1 MPASDG
7 RHRTPRD
14 IVPGFAATV
23 KRKREDRGMSLHD
36 LAKITGLG
44 ATTICCVEK
53 EWRAPSLRVAVT
65 LAQALGIDTP
75 LPKLCGKIAPPVEP
89 TVKLTPWQRN
99 EKKKRRKKATA

>member
-23 KRKREDRGMSLHD
+23 KLKREEKELSLHD
-36 LAKITGLG
+36 LAHISGLG
-44 ATTICCVEK
+44 ATTICCIEK

-65 LAQALGIDTP
+65 LAQSLGIRTP
-75 LPKLCGKIAPPVEP
+75 LSELAPKPDRPKL
-89 TVKLTPWQRN
+89 VKT
-99 EKKKRRKKATA
+99 RRKRMRAS